1 MHKKLI
7 RIGTERFV
15 NESELSKYVA
25 LDLLFG
31 GYHEFVYLP
40 NYYQLVN
47 GTTGAFAYLMND
59 TSNVD

>member
-1 MHKKLI
+1 MLKEFI
-7 RIGTERFV
+7 RIGTSKFP
-15 NESELSKYVA
+15 NKSELSKYVA

-40 NYYQLVN
+40 DYYQLVN
-47 GTTGAFAYLMND
+47 GTTGALAHLMND